1 MSSKEPKRGYGD
13 WYHIIMQNLVLDRF
27 VWAHATLDAEEI
39 HYTPK
44 YRIRDLPEAFRQFH
58 LACRHWQ
65 GLIAD
70 VALNVF
76 DNVQSE
82 VDEGSVN
89 VANRTVFTELGHRL
103 ADVDIQARKSIIE
116 GNFLAAAL
124 GLRAL
129 VAVSTATSLYIC
141 LF

>member
-1 MSSKEPKRGYGD
+1 MTKTYV
-13 WYHIIMQNLVLDRF
+13 MN
-27 VWAHATLDAEEI
+27 
-39 HYTPK
+39 
-44 YRIRDLPEAFRQFH
+44 
-58 LACRHWQ
+58 
-65 GLIAD
+65 GLIEKVCLARQAAMTKAD
-70 VALNVF
+70 SFSYASPDVVARPGLP
-76 DNVQSE
+76 QSE